1 VDVEIKNTNNRSL
14 VSLRRE
20 RERESRV
27 IASDSIIDRVV
38 VVRIETLAASSFE
51 RSQQSVEDA
60 VIQQ

>member
-1 VDVEIKNTNNRSL
+1 MDVEIKNTNNRSL

-20 RERESRV
+20 RESRV

-38 VVRIETLAASSFE
+38 VVGIETLAASSFE
-51 RSQQSVEDA
+51 RSSSEQSVEDA